1 MFFAFLAGVPV
12 ISPDS
17 TSTEINKNFEM
28 YPTLFRTSASDDN
41 LADAIVKLLNNF
53 GWKYIQVVYST
64 DTYGMTGLETLKDTA
79 RTSDICVR
87 SSYEITEDTN
97 AEELVTNLAT
107 SSSSVVVVFASSDLI
122 TKLMKARDTVGNAA
136 KDLLFVTSKAWGI
149 EAGTLANDKSIAF
162 DFNTPDIEAFDEF
175 MAQQKPLRMG
185 ANPWFDE
192 YYQAIYQCNLGK
204 DFSYPRS
211 CTDPAD
217 SPAVWADGYKQ
228 DPSVFPTL
236 LSVYAIAGA
245 LDLVLKE
252 LCGESYSGLCQEFM
266 DSDDVMEMMVEK
278 MNEVT
283 FTLDNTEFKYENGQF
298 MSGYTVSRLFNGNM
312 LSVSLIICNWVFGTY

>member
-1 MFFAFLAGVPV
+1 M
-12 ISPDS
+12 
-17 TSTEINKNFEM
+17 EQ

-41 LADAIVKLLNNF
+41 LADAIVKLLNSF

-64 DTYGMTGLETLKDTA
+64 DTYGMTGVETLTNMA
-79 RTSDICVR
+79 RSSDICVR
-87 SSYEITEDTN
+87 SSYEIAEDTN
-97 AEELVTNLAT
+97 VEELVANLAT
-107 SSSSVVVVFASSDLI
+107 SSSSVVVVLASSDLI
-122 TKLMKARDTVGNAA
+122 TYLMLARDKVGNAGQ
-136 KDLLFVTSKAWGI
+136 DLVFVTSKPWGI

-162 DFNTPDIEAFDEF
+162 NFNTPNIEAFDEF
-175 MAQQKPLRMG
+175 MAQQKPLRVG
-185 ANPWFDE
+185 GNPWFDE

-204 DFSYPRS
+204 DFNYPRA

-217 SPAVWADGYKQ
+217 NPAVWADGYKQ
-228 DPSVFPTL
+228 DPSVFSTL

-266 DSDDVMEMMVEK
+266 DNDDIMELMVEK
-278 MNEVT
+278 INEVS

-298 MSGYTVSRLFNGNM
+298 MSGYSVRRLFDGNM
-312 LSVSLIICNWVFGTY
+312 LMVSLCVVELLFT